1 MTNREQYERMEII
14 KGVADKPL
22 TVFQCPYYEE
32 CFSHCGKEL
41 YWYNNKVVEV
51 RVKPNCKAPLLYN
64 RKNGQTICKLTLER
78 NCIKNWRNAIKEIGR
93 RRG

>member
-14 KGVADKPL
+14 KDIADKPL

-41 YWYNNKVVEV
+41 YWYDNKPVEV
-51 RVKPNCKAPLLYN
+51 SIKPNCKAPLLYN
-64 RKNGQTICKLTLER
+64 RKTGQTICRLLLER
-78 NCIKNWRNAIKEIGR
+78 DSLKNWEKIINEIGR